1 MKNSRN
7 LGNYIIPAAA
17 FFLLYLIIHLCLD
30 GHFHDYSFAR
40 EIVTSLVCGAV
51 LGIANAFLSARREN
65 WRFWREFLV
74 FWVLY
79 AVVQVVSYLLFMAYF
94 RSDVFPSHDNLLWL
108 VLYWFPQTAFV
119 AFMVPGAV
127 LYHLISG
134 AAYWRAKKAA

>member
-1 MKNSRN
+1 MKTSWN

-17 FFLLYLIIHLCLD
+17 FFLLYLTIHLCLD
-30 GHFHDYSFAR
+30 RHLNDYSFAR

-51 LGIANAFLSARREN
+51 LGIANAFLSAKREN
-65 WRFWREFLV
+65 WRFGRELLV

-79 AVVQVVSYLLFMAYF
+79 AVVQVVSYILIMAYF
-94 RSDVFPSHDNLLWL
+94 RSDLSHDSLLWL
-108 VLYWFPQTAFV
+108 VCYWFPQTVIV

-134 AAYWRAKKAA
+134 AAYWRAKRAA